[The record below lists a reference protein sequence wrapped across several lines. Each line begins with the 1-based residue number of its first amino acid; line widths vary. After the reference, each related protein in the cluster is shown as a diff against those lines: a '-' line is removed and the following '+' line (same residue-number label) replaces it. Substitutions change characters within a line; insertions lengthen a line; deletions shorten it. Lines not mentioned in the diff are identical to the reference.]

1 MSVKTRHFWWHSGA
15 TSSAVVVR
23 RVAWGLLGALA
34 LSPPALGEMMPSAT
48 ANTVEV
54 GAPPFAVDGPESL
67 GFTMPPIDMHRMPDG
82 RLLVVSRRELA
93 LGDGVR
99 WETYQTAAESM
110 ALETEQVAVDGE
122 GAIYAA
128 VRGGFA
134 RVEFGPDGYW
144 RLRRVAWLPT
154 DPVLENA
161 VLRNVASVGGEWF
174 WYGAAGAVVSWRP
187 GAKAEIVART
197 GVDERPFG
205 LGGEAYYFDQTT
217 GRLQRVARPGGATVS
232 LPLEP
237 RAERLVTC
245 TVPAGSGRLLVGTV
259 GDGLKLFDGTKFE
272 PFSTSGLLVGGHR
285 VADLCAVGDEYY
297 AVALASVGIVFV
309 DRRGRLVQV
318 LGRSYDSRLARVQ
331 RLLEAEGGVV
341 WALLEDGMA
350 RVEFPA
356 PISHFGALLEDGVNY
371 ARPVRHEGRLW
382 MLSDS
387 RVLRGVY
394 GVGGELERFEVDSPP
409 GKFQFHLG
417 VSEGELLA
425 TNEGGIYRREPDGWR
440 QVAAGIVYARPGIG
454 ETTTQGMPYVAR
466 DEVGW
471 LRRSG
476 DGLVADRT
484 LCPGM
489 GDVYG
494 TVVAPDGA
502 YWIELG
508 VGRVGRVDLRGR
520 VPNLRI
526 FRQTDGLGE
535 GWGQLYILDGVVR
548 VSLPSG
554 QVLRFNETSGRF
566 EADLELVR
574 RYPELASGVGR
585 PKRDSLGRLWCADR
599 NNAYVIEEEPD
610 GRRRSVETVVLGFP
624 CSEFTMETGG
634 VVWLWGRRRLVRY
647 DPRLRVA
654 PSPVPGC
661 IVTSVQLNNSRRLLQ
676 APRGALQPLDHSDNS
691 LLVRFA
697 APGNPFAAPLHFEV
711 LLEGEFSVWTPVGAS
726 GSAMFNRLAP
736 GAYVLRAR
744 AVRGAESGPEGRLAF
759 TITIPWYQSRW
770 AFGGY
775 ALCVG
780 LLAALVVQLILAR
793 QRREKQR
800 LERTVA
806 ERTQELVAAREQAEA
821 AAVAKSEFLA
831 NMSHEI
837 RTPLNAMIG
846 MSGLMLGST
855 LSREQQE
862 YAETIRKA
870 GDSLLEIIND
880 ILDYSKIE
888 AGRLELEREPFSL
901 QDCVE
906 TVLDV
911 VGPRAAQKSL
921 ELLCDVDPDVPPTLV
936 GDVARLRQVLVNLA
950 GNAVKFTER
959 GEVVVAVKMLGAADD
974 ARVRLRFTVRD
985 TGIGIPADR
994 MDRLFKSF
1002 SQVDATMTR
1011 RYGGTG
1017 LGLAISQRLVAL
1029 MGGRIWAESE
1039 EGRGSVFSVEVSAVP
1054 APGAAAVATPVLG
1067 GKHVL
1072 VVDDNATQRRI
1083 LVERLSRWGA
1093 VPVAA
1098 ACGADA
1104 LAAIDRGETP
1114 DVVLVDHG
1122 MAAMD
1127 GLETVRR
1134 LRLRPSCA
1142 ETPVI
1147 LMTSL
1152 GAPDFST
1159 PWMHLAAQL
1168 SKPLKLA
1175 ALRDAVLAAL
1185 AHTASKKPDP
1195 APKETTE
1202 RPRRLGDEC
1211 PLSILLADDNVTNQ
1225 RVAQLMLG
1233 KLGYLAETALNGLG
1247 VLAALERRSF
1257 DLVFLDVQMPEMD
1270 GLETARAI
1278 CKRWAGA
1285 HRPRMVAM
1293 TAHALPGDR
1302 EQCLEAGMDEYIT
1315 KPVQLGDLERVL
1327 RATAEAKRRGTEA
1340 TPR

>member
-1 MSVKTRHFWWHSGA
+1 
-15 TSSAVVVR
+15 VVAR

-34 LSPPALGEMMPSAT
+34 LSPPARGELMPSALP
-48 ANTVEV
+48 NTVEV
-54 GAPPFAVDGPESL
+54 GAPPFAVEGPESL
-67 GFTMPPIDMHRMPDG
+67 GFTMPPTDMHRMPDG
-82 RLLVVSRRELA
+82 RVLVVSRREIA
-93 LGDGVR
+93 LGDGLH
-99 WETYQTAAESM
+99 WETYQTSAEPT
-110 ALETEQVAVDGE
+110 ALETEQVAVDGD

-128 VRGGFA
+128 VKGGFA
-134 RVEFGPDGYW
+134 QVEFGTDGCW
-144 RLRRVAWLPT
+144 RLRRVASLPA
-154 DPVLENA
+154 DPVLANA
-161 VLRNVASVGGEWF
+161 VLRYVVSVGDEWL

-187 GAKAEIVART
+187 GTKAVIVARA
-197 GVDERPFG
+197 GVDQRPFG
-205 LGGEAYYFDQTT
+205 FGAEAYYFDQTT
-217 GRLQRVARPGGATVS
+217 GRLQRVARPGGGTVT
-232 LPLEP
+232 LPHEP
-237 RAERLVTC
+237 RAERIVTC
-245 TVPAGSGRLLVGTV
+245 AVPAGAGRLLVGTV
-259 GDGLKLFDGTKFE
+259 GDGLKLFDGSKFE
-272 PFSTSGLLVGGHR
+272 PFSTSGLLAGGHR
-285 VADLCAVGDEYY
+285 VADICAVGDDYY
-297 AVALASVGIVFV
+297 AIALDSVGIVFV
-309 DRRGRLVQV
+309 DQRGGLVQV
-318 LGRSYDSRLARVQ
+318 LGRSFDSRLARVQ
-331 RLLEAEGGVV
+331 RLLHAKDGVV
-341 WALLEDGMA
+341 WALLDDGVA

-356 PISHFGALLEDGVNY
+356 PVSNFGALLEDSVEY

-382 MLSDS
+382 MLSGS
-387 RVLRGVY
+387 RALRGVY
-394 GVGGELERFEVDSPP
+394 GVGGQLERFEVDSPP

-417 VSEGELLA
+417 VADGELLA

-440 QVAAGIVYARPGIG
+440 QVVAGIVYARIGIG
-454 ETTTQGMPYVAR
+454 ETTPLGIPYAAR

-471 LRRSG
+471 LRRTG
-476 DGLVADRT
+476 TDMVADRT
-484 LCPGM
+484 ICLGL

-494 TVVAPDGA
+494 TVVAPDGTC
-502 YWIELG
+502 WLELG
-508 VGRVGRVDLRGR
+508 VGRVGHVDLRGR

-526 FRQTDGLGE
+526 FRQADGLGE
-535 GWGQLYILDGVVR
+535 GWCQLYTLDGVVR
-548 VSLPSG
+548 VNLPGG
-554 QVLRFNETSGRF
+554 QVLRFNDTSGRF
-566 EADLELVR
+566 EPDRELLR

-585 PKRDSLGRLWCADR
+585 PNRDALGRLWCADR
-599 NNAYVIEEEPD
+599 NHAYAIDEAPD

-624 CSEFTMETGG
+624 CSEFTMETDG
-634 VVWLWGRRRLVRY
+634 VVWIWGRRRLVRY
-647 DPRLRVA
+647 DPRLRA
-654 PSPVPGC
+654 DPAPVPAC
-661 IVTSVQLNNSRRLLQ
+661 LVTSVQLNNSRRQLQ
-676 APRGALQPLDHSDNS
+676 VSGGTLPALDHADNS
-691 LLVRFA
+691 LLVRLA
-697 APGNPFAAPLHFEV
+697 APGNPFAPPPHFEV
-711 LLEGEFSVWTPVGAS
+711 LLEGDSTGWTPVGTS
-726 GSAMFNRLAP
+726 GSAMFNRLRP

-744 AVRGAESGPEGRLAF
+744 AVRGGASGPEGRLAF

-775 ALCVG
+775 ALCAG
-780 LLAALVVQLILAR
+780 LLAALIAQLIIAR
-793 QRREKQR
+793 QRREKRR
-800 LERTVA
+800 LELTVA
-806 ERTQELVAAREQAEA
+806 DRTRELVAAREQAEA

-888 AGRLELEREPFSL
+888 AGRLELEHEPFSL

-921 ELLCDVDPDVPPTLV
+921 ELLCDVDPDAPASLL

-985 TGIGIPADR
+985 TGIGIPTDR

-1039 EGRGSVFSVEVSAVP
+1039 EGRGSVFNVEVSVAP
-1054 APGAAAVATPVLG
+1054 APGTAAVATPALA

-1072 VVDDNATQRRI
+1072 VVDDNETQRGI
-1083 LVERLSRWGA
+1083 LVKHLSRWGA
-1093 VPVAA
+1093 VPVDAA
-1098 ACGADA
+1098 DAAEA
-1104 LAAIDRGETP
+1104 LAAIDRGEAP

-1122 MAAMD
+1122 MTVTD

-1134 LRLRPSCA
+1134 LRQRAACA
-1142 ETPVI
+1142 ATPVI

-1159 PWMHLAAQL
+1159 PWTQLAAQL

-1175 ALRDAVLAAL
+1175 ALRDALVAAL
-1185 AHTASKKPDP
+1185 AHTAQKKTDP
-1195 APKETTE
+1195 APKETKE
-1202 RPRRLGDEC
+1202 RPRRLGDDC

-1233 KLGYLAETALNGLG
+1233 KLGYIAETALNGLG

-1257 DLVFLDVQMPEMD
+1257 DIVFLDVQMPEMD

-1278 CKRWAGA
+1278 CKRWTGA
-1285 HRPRMVAM
+1285 QRPQMVAM

-1315 KPVQLGDLERVL
+1315 KPVQMGDLERVL
-1327 RATAEAKRRGTEA
+1327 RATAEAKH
-1340 TPR
+1340 PRSADAH